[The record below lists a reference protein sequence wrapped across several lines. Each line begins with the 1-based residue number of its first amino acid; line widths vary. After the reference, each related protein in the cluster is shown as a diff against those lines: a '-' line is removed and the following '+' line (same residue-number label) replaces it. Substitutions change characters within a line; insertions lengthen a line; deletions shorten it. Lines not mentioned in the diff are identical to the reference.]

1 MPDYRCDVAVVGA
14 GPAGCAAALEL
25 SAAVPGLELVV
36 LDRGWFPRDK
46 TCGDGIG
53 PKAVEALRRL
63 GVYDE
68 GRFSRYQRLQ
78 GVILSSPG
86 RYRVTVQ
93 TGGDPEIGT
102 GYVIPR
108 LAFDAMLVEEVRR
121 RGVVVREG
129 FCVTEL
135 ESSKRG
141 VVIRGRTGGHPFE
154 LRAEAAIVSW
164 GARAGV
170 TAGVGSKRQGGLKD
184 RAVAVRAYFEGLV
197 GLEPYMAIHFDPELV
212 PGYGWV
218 FPTGPETANIGYG
231 IRADLLR
238 RSGRSLLEMY
248 RRFVQG
254 NPFVKA
260 LYGASARQR
269 GAVRGAV
276 IPFRTLRTPLVK
288 DRLLFVG
295 DAAGLADP
303 LTGEGIGNALTS
315 GILAG
320 ATVAKAFTAATTE
333 SRTAALLSYRRE
345 CGQALRMELLCA
357 KALQRF
363 LLEPRIVSSER
374 LLDAWIAKA
383 GQNPRMARAMARLII
398 GDLPRRVLLEAE
410 VWRKLWR
417 AWRACEP

>member
-1 MPDYRCDVAVVGA
+1 MSDDRCDVAVVGA

-25 SAAVPGLELVV
+25 WAAAPGLELVV
-36 LDRGWFPRDK
+36 LDRGRFPRDK
-46 TCGDGIG
+46 ICGDGIG

-68 GRFSRYQRLQ
+68 ERFSRYQRLQ

-86 RYRVTVQ
+86 RHTVTVQ
-93 TGGDPEIGT
+93 TSRDPEIGT

-108 LAFDAMLVEEVRR
+108 LAFDAMLVEEVRQ
-121 RGVVVREG
+121 RGIVVREG
-129 FCVTEL
+129 FCVSEL
-135 ESSKRG
+135 ESSRQG
-141 VVIRGRTGGHPFE
+141 VTIRGRAGGRSFG
-154 LRAEAAIVSW
+154 LRAEVAIVSW
-164 GARAGV
+164 GARPGVVAVGAGRPRK
-170 TAGVGSKRQGGLKD
+170 SGLKD

-218 FPTGPETANIGYG
+218 FPTGPGTANIGYG
-231 IRADLLR
+231 IREDLLR

-260 LYGASARQR
+260 LHGASTRQR
-269 GAVRGAV
+269 GPVRGAV

-320 ATVAKAFTAATTE
+320 ASVAEAFSQAAE
-333 SRTAALLSYRRE
+333 RGRTAALRSYQRE
-345 CGQALRMELLCA
+345 CQRALRSELFCA

-363 LLEPRIVSSER
+363 LLEPRIVSPER

-398 GDLPRRVLLEAE
+398 GDLPRSILLQAE

-417 AWRACEP
+417 AWRT